1 MAPQGVG
8 VGGGGERWVQSQSP
22 EAVRPRSTVA
32 NGHSRGGVGMR
43 ANQRIRQ
50 TVVAVPRHQDHP
62 AFTLEGGSSAYE
74 QVPED
79 NIEAEYTD
87 PTKWTVSLA

>member
-1 MAPQGVG
+1 
-8 VGGGGERWVQSQSP
+8 
-22 EAVRPRSTVA
+22 
-32 NGHSRGGVGMR
+32 MR